1 MSTRKRTIS
10 LLAGPVLLVLCVF
23 LLPKTV
29 FPSFQSRAAIGTV
42 AFMAFW
48 WVTGPVDYAIT
59 GFLPIV
65 LNALLQMTDMSKVIA
80 NYADETIILLLGAS
94 ILTVSWELTGLDRR
108 IAAALLSLIGD
119 NLRHQILFWY
129 LFAAVL
135 SSVLPNAVVVATIT
149 PIAVSMLKYVGEGD
163 IGKSEKGSKLLL
175 TLVYAAGVG
184 GLATPLGGAM
194 NLVTVEYLQKVSGRE
209 YMYTAWVL
217 HFLPIVVVIVVTNI
231 LYLLWGVS
239 REDTLGGS
247 REYFLENYK
256 NMGKMTT
263 EQKWSLMLFLIA
275 SGLSFTRQL
284 YKDILPGLKPAYV
297 FMTCAVVSFLVRKP
311 DGKRLLTWKA
321 VQTKVIW
328 EMIYIF
334 AGGLA
339 VGTLINESGAAQD
352 IGNAISE
359 QGLKGGLLTI
369 FVIVAFTLL
378 LSDVTSNTA
387 TAAVSMPIIV
397 SITKGAGLDPIPY
410 IYIATIGVNLS
421 FMLPTSIR
429 AIPVGYGLSPGYML
443 KAGWKITVLMI
454 LMVTGLSFLLLR
466 IWPYFRT
473 VG

>member
-1 MSTRKRTIS
+1 M
-10 LLAGPVLLVLCVF
+10 VLCILF
-23 LLPKTV
+23 LPRAI
-29 FPSFQSRAAIGTV
+29 FPGFQSRAAIGTV

-65 LNALLQMTDMSKVIA
+65 LNALLQITDMSKVIA
-80 NYADETIILLLGAS
+80 NYADETIMLLLGAS

-119 NLRHQILFWY
+119 NLRHQIIFWY
-129 LFAAVL
+129 LFAAAM

-194 NLVTVEYLQKVSGRE
+194 NLVTVDYLQKVSGKE
-209 YMYTAWVL
+209 YMYTSWVL
-217 HFLPIVVVIVVTNI
+217 HFLPIVAVIIVSN
-231 LYLLWGVS
+231 LLFLLWGVGKKDS
-239 REDTLGGS
+239 LGGS
-247 REYFLENYK
+247 REYFLANYRK
-256 NMGKMTT
+256 MGKMTS
-263 EQKWSLMLFLIA
+263 EQKWSLALFMMA
-275 SGLSFTRQL
+275 SGLSFTRQF
-284 YKDILPGLKPAYV
+284 YKSYLPGMKPAYV
-297 FMTCAVVSFLVRKP
+297 FMTCAVVSFLLRKP
-311 DGKRLLTWKA
+311 DGKRLLTWKT

-339 VGTLINESGAAQD
+339 VGTLMNESGAAKD
-352 IGNAISE
+352 IGDAISK

-387 TAAVSMPIIV
+387 TAAVSLPIIV
-397 SITKGAGLDPIPY
+397 SITKGAGLDPVPY

-429 AIPVGYGLSPGYML
+429 AIPVGYGLSPGYL
-443 KAGWKITVLMI
+443 LRSGWKITIIMI
-454 LMVTGLSFLLLR
+454 LLMTGVSYLLLNA
-466 IWPYFRT
+466 WPYFRT
-473 VG
+473 LG